1 MISCLT
7 VCAQKSLLTWH
18 VVLHF
23 DTIYSIFYCVF
34 MIGFHF
40 YKGFGG
46 LAYPPV
52 VWALELL
59 NLILLTVVQIIR
71 IYFGFYANRTE
82 SHRHACIFLL
92 LSLLCLVGIVHSS
105 FVTTYVLLI
114 EILFGSIIGAL
125 CVMEVVL
132 SLAAFKKFR

>member
-1 MISCLT
+1 MNF
-7 VCAQKSLLTWH
+7 AQKSLLTWH
-18 VVLHF
+18 IVLHF
-23 DTIYSIFYCVF
+23 DTIYTIFYCAF

-52 VWALELL
+52 VWALELFD
-59 NLILLTVVQIIR
+59 LICLSIVQLVR
-71 IYFGFYANRTE
+71 IYFGFYSNRTE

-92 LSLLCLVGIVHSS
+92 LSILCLVSIVHSS

-125 CVMEVVL
+125 CVLEVL
-132 SLAAFKKFR
+132 FSLTAFNKFRAIS